1 MSSIKSKKEERSKVN
16 EDPTLENILSDGKEM
31 PNPDSSNINY
41 SELYNKA
48 KLYSPLSKIEEKWKL
63 IPAFLQVHG
72 LVKQHIDSFNYFTD
86 IEIKNI
92 IRSESNH
99 EVKSEINPKFSLK
112 YKDIHIGLP
121 TIEEELGISPI
132 TPHECRLRNLTYSAP
147 ILVDITYTFDDCT
160 EIVKNNICIGK
171 LPIMLGSNHCR
182 LKGKNYKELIALK
195 ECPYD
200 PKGYFILN
208 GVEKVI
214 LIHEQMSQN
223 RIIVEHDTKT
233 KNLSA
238 NVTSYGRDT
247 KSRTSV
253 IFKNNIFYVKHNSFK
268 NDINLMVI
276 FKALN
281 ILSDQEV
288 IMLIGHKYKYYLI
301 ETISDCYNL
310 NIITREDALKY
321 LSTKIK
327 SSSKEN
333 DMIATFKLI
342 NKILIAHVSVI
353 RGNYHPKAL
362 FLALMAKRLI
372 NAIQDGKKVDDKDYY
387 GNKRLELAGNLIGL
401 LFEDLFKKYN
411 SDLKKIIDQTLI
423 RGGYENIY
431 IYRLMNSDIITHGLI
446 NSISTGNWNVKRFKM
461 KRSGV
466 TELVNRMTYITAL
479 GYMTRINSQFEKT
492 RKISGPRSLQPSQWG
507 MVCPNDTPEGPS
519 CGLVKSLALLAH
531 VTTSQNEKSIINL
544 CINLGAED
552 ISINPIIEDEE
563 EDERLKLMKNGREK
577 INTEKVEEKEENLHL
592 VKNGSEKIK
601 KARDFKRNYIIYVN
615 GTPIGLTPIPD
626 EFCNKFRKCRRKGF
640 IHEFVSIYKNP
651 ETNSINISCDSGRL
665 TRPYIRVEK
674 GKPLVTEN
682 DLNLIKNKSI
692 TFSSLVKCGKIEYLD
707 VNEENNALI
716 ALDEKWIKPETT
728 HMEIAQ
734 YTILGVV
741 AGLIPYPHHNQSP
754 RNTYQCAMGKQSI
767 GNIGYNQLIRA
778 DTVLYLMIYSQKP
791 LVKTLTIE
799 LCNFEKLPAG
809 QNASVAVMSYSGY
822 DIEDAII
829 LNKASIDRGFARI
842 IALRRFET
850 SFEKYQNGAKDI
862 RLPPQ
867 NDSSFRSKNM
877 KSLHAID
884 KDGLPFIGSE
894 LTNGDIYVNKYVPL
908 NKSQKEDSTYEIKY
922 QKDPLI
928 YRLPVPSY
936 VDRVLLGSNLKSPEL
951 VKIILRQ
958 TRKPELGDK
967 FSSRHGQKGVCG
979 MIIPQEDMPFNEQGW
994 CPDLIM
1000 NPHGFPSRMT
1010 VGKLIELIGSK
1021 SAAIDGK
1028 FKYGTAF
1035 AGDNPEDLG
1044 NILIANGFSYSGKDI
1059 LYSGLTGEPLNCFV
1073 FSGHIFYQRLKHM
1086 VVDKMHS
1093 RSRGPKTSLTRQPT
1107 EGRSKEGGLRLGEM
1121 ERDCLVAYG
1130 TSCLLL
1136 ERLMLSSDLFLG
1148 SICGKCG
1155 YLGMKGF
1162 CQYCGDGSN
1171 MSDIK
1176 LPYAFKLLTQEL
1188 MSMNIK
1194 VKFKIANL

>member
-1 MSSIKSKKEERSKVN
+1 MSSQKNIMEQNSKVI
-16 EDPTLENILSDGKEM
+16 EDPAIANGQMPFSD
-31 PNPDSSNINY
+31 DSHINY

-63 IPAFLQVHG
+63 IPAFLQVRG

-92 IRSESNH
+92 VRSEANH
-99 EVKSEINPKFSLK
+99 LVKSEINPKFKLI

-121 TIEEELGISPI
+121 SIKEDLGVSSI

-147 ILVDITYTFDDCT
+147 ILVDITYTLDGDT
-160 EIVKNNICIGK
+160 EIIKNNIEIGK
-171 LPIMLGSNHCR
+171 LPIMLGSNYCH
-182 LKGKNYKELIALK
+182 LKGKNFKELSAMQ

-200 PKGYFILN
+200 PRGYFIIN

-223 RIIVEHDTKT
+223 RIIVETDSKT

-238 NVTSYGRDT
+238 SVRSHGRDT
-247 KSRTSV
+247 KTITSV

-281 ILSDQEV
+281 VLSDQEI
-288 IMLIGHKYKYYLI
+288 IMLIGHKYKYDLI
-301 ETISDCYNL
+301 ETIADCYNL
-310 NIITREDALKY
+310 NIVTRDDALKY
-321 LSTKIK
+321 LSSKNKNSPKDNDIQATIK
-327 SSSKEN
+327 N
-333 DMIATFKLI
+333 I
-342 NKILIAHVSVI
+342 NSILIAHVPVI

-362 FLALMAKRLI
+362 FLALMTKRLI
-372 NAIQDGKKVDDKDYY
+372 EALKDRSKIDDKDYY

-411 SDLKKIIDQTLI
+411 SDLKKNIDQTLI
-423 RGGYENIY
+423 KAGNGNID
-431 IYRLMNSDIITHGLI
+431 IDIGRKMSSDIITHGLI
-446 NSISTGNWNVKRFKM
+446 TSIATGNWNIKRFKM
-461 KRSGV
+461 NRSGV
-466 TELVNRMTYITAL
+466 TELVNRLTYISAL

-507 MVCPNDTPEGPS
+507 MVCPSDTPEGSS
-519 CGLVKSLALLAH
+519 CGLVKSLSLLAH
-531 VTTSQNEKSIINL
+531 VTTSQNEKSIINF

-563 EDERLKLMKNGREK
+563 EDIKLNLMKNE
-577 INTEKVEEKEENLHL
+577 
-592 VKNGSEKIK
+592 SEKIK
-601 KARDFKRNYIIYVN
+601 KKRNLNRNYIIYVN
-615 GTPIGLTPIPD
+615 GTPIGLTSLPD
-626 EFCNKFRKCRRKGF
+626 EFCAKFRKCRRKGY
-640 IHEFVSIYKNP
+640 IHEFVSIFKNP
-651 ETNSINISCDSGRL
+651 DTKSINISCDSGRL

-674 GKPLVTEN
+674 GKPLITDN

-692 TFSSLVKCGKIEYLD
+692 TFNSLVKCGKIEYLD
-707 VNEENNALI
+707 VNEENDALI

-734 YTILGVV
+734 YTILSVV

-754 RNTYQCAMGKQSI
+754 RNTYQCAMGKQAI

-778 DTVLYLMIYSQKP
+778 DTLLYLMIYPQKP

-799 LCNFEKLPAG
+799 LSNYEKLPAG
-809 QNASVAVMSYSGY
+809 QNASVAVVSYSGY

-829 LNKASIDRGFARI
+829 LNKASLDRGFQRI
-842 IALRRFET
+842 MALRRFET
-850 SFEKYQNGAKDI
+850 SFERYENGTKDI
-862 RLPPQ
+862 RLSPQ
-867 NDSSFRSKNM
+867 NDSYYKHTSKNM
-877 KSLHAID
+877 QYFHAID
-884 KDGLPFIGSE
+884 KDGLPFVGEE
-894 LTNGDIYVNKYVPL
+894 LKSGDVYINKYVPS
-908 NKSQKEDSTYEIKY
+908 NTKEIPTLASEVTYD
-922 QKDPLI
+922 KDFTI
-928 YRLPVPSY
+928 YRSPVPSY
-936 VDRVLLGSNLKSPEL
+936 VDRVLLCDGVKTPEL

-958 TRKPELGDK
+958 TRRPELGDK

-1021 SAAIDGK
+1021 SAALDGK
-1028 FKYGTAF
+1028 LKYGTAF
-1035 AGDNPEDLG
+1035 AGDSPEDLG

-1059 LYSGLTGEPLNCFV
+1059 LYSGITGEPLNCFV
-1073 FSGHIFYQRLKHM
+1073 FSGPIFYQRLRHM
-1086 VVDKMHS
+1086 VVDKMHA
-1093 RSRGPKTSLTRQPT
+1093 RSKGPKTPLTRQPM

-1121 ERDCLVAYG
+1121 ERDCLVGYG
-1130 TSCLLL
+1130 ASCLLL
-1136 ERLMLSSDLFLG
+1136 ERLMLSSDVFLA

-1162 CQYCGDGSN
+1162 CQYCGDGCN

-1194 VKFKIANL
+1194 VKFKITNV